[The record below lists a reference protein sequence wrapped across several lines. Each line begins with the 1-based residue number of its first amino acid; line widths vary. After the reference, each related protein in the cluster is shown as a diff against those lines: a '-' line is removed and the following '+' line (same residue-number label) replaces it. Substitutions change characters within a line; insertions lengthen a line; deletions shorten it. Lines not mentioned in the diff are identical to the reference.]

1 MIPLGYAWLIRT
13 GLSLER
19 KWIDLNSEKRPKAV
33 GCMMALGVV
42 STFFVFSFISW
53 AFRPV
58 SINGVPSLIKIFY
71 FSLTS
76 SSSQTAASTFD
87 CTYNIY
93 IGNSQKKYK
102 NFLFAH
108 LQAGKKRE
116 EKRS

>member
-76 SSSQTAASTFD
+76 SSSQAAPSTFD
-87 CTYNIY
+87 KYNKLHI
-93 IGNSQKKYK
+93 
-102 NFLFAH
+102 
-108 LQAGKKRE
+108 
-116 EKRS
+116 